1 MNERAPL
8 REIWHET
15 RGLIR
20 PVRGRYLGAAAAVI
34 ASTLI
39 TLSGPALVRYAVD
52 AGIAKHDQRPLDI
65 AALTLIALALAKPL
79 VVRAQTLLAATA
91 GERFLGGLR
100 TAAPRATHPRGLQP
114 S

>member
-1 MNERAPL
+1 MNERASL

-52 AGIAKHDQRPLDI
+52 AGISKHARGPLD
-65 AALTLIALALAKPL
+65 AAAAAFLC
-79 VVRAQTLLAATA
+79 LAAAKSSVNIPSGGPTLRPTA
-91 GERFLGGLR
+91 P
-100 TAAPRATHPRGLQP
+100 AASPAMSSPFDASRSETCPGV
-114 S
+114 